1 MGLGVTRKYVDKQNI
16 TLSLPKDVLREAK
29 HLAVDQGICLWGFLV
44 EALMDRVKQLREIQR
59 AGARQRSLM
68 RRGLKLG
75 TQGKATWSRDE
86 LHAR

>member
-1 MGLGVTRKYVDKQNI
+1 MDKQNI

-29 HLAVDQGICLWGFLV
+29 HLAVDQGISLSGFLV
-44 EALMDRVKQLREIQR
+44 EALMDRVRQLREIRR

-68 RRGLKLG
+68 RRGLQLG
-75 TQGKATWSRDE
+75 THGKATWSRDE

>member
-1 MGLGVTRKYVDKQNI
+1 MDKQNI

-29 HLAVDQGICLWGFLV
+29 HLAVDQGISLSGFLV

-75 TQGKATWSRDE
+75 THGKATWSRDE

>member
-1 MGLGVTRKYVDKQNI
+1 VDKQNI

-29 HLAVDQGICLWGFLV
+29 HLAVDQGISLSGFLV
-44 EALMDRVKQLREIQR
+44 EALMDRVKQLRQIQG
-59 AGARQRSLM
+59 AGDRQRELM

-75 TQGKATWSRDE
+75 THGKATWKRDD